1 MMLPPDIDPDSR
13 SRLPLV
19 KRDDLDE
26 FGKNVYDETA
36 GDSRS
41 LVGLRGPGGIRLHS
55 PKLTANTRGAN
66 NYLRFG
72 AGLDPRLSELTILV
86 TAREFDQ
93 HFEWHA
99 HEPAALKAGLEP
111 QVIDIV
117 RNRKPA
123 DGIGEKEAALIRLG
137 REAIGKHKVT
147 PETFAEALRL
157 LGKEALLHYVSLMG
171 SYAATAILLTV
182 FDQHL
187 PEGKTSTL
195 PA

>member
-1 MMLPPDIDPDSR
+1 MALPSDIDPESR

-19 KRDDLDE
+19 KRDELDD
-26 FGKNVYDETA
+26 FGKNVYDQTA
-36 GDSRS
+36 GDGRS

-55 PKLTANTRGAN
+55 PRLTANTRGAS
-66 NYLRFG
+66 NYLRFD
-72 AGLDPRLSELTILV
+72 AGLDPRLSELAILV

-111 QVIDIV
+111 EIIDVV
-117 RNRKPA
+117 RNRKSA
-123 DGIGEKEAALIRLG
+123 DGISAKEAALIRLG
-137 REAIGKHKVT
+137 REAIGQHKVT
-147 PETFAEALRL
+147 AETFAAALRHF
-157 LGKEALLHYVSLMG
+157 GKDALLHYVSLMG